1 MKILYKGQYY
11 SSFEELFNAV
21 KGEMK

>member
-11 SSFEELFNAV
+11 FSFEELFNAV